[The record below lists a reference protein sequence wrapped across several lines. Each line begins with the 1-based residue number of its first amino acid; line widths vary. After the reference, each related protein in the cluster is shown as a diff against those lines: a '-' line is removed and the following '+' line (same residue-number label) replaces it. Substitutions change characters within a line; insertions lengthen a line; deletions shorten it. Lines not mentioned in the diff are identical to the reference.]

1 MSQGKRSHLSYERV
15 VLLADS
21 APAFKDDA
29 THPTTSPKVISRVQD
44 ISYSF
49 DYGGLQVKEIGS
61 SEYIKDRTP
70 ASGNEAMKS
79 RIPIITQ
86 PTVNI
91 EFSYLFFDA
100 QNEENLGLNVDG
112 GYLFEYGASSYSRLY
127 NKPDWSSSQGAAAE
141 AQKGDINLYLLAQQ
155 TSERKD
161 VVGVDNFSGNLD
173 LIGIGNCYLSSYGIS
188 AAIGS
193 IVSCQASYNCSNICL
208 DEYGFD
214 ALHKDVPIPAVDN
227 KGVRSGSLVSIPKSI
242 LEAAALDTDNSNSSL
257 ALRPGDIEIKWT
269 NNKQDSEG
277 GFNMVD
283 LDPEEISVESFE
295 IDLSIERQD
304 INAFGSDYIKD
315 RKIQFP
321 ILGQLNVGLF
331 FRDLE
336 KHTDG
341 KEISKIFK
349 DDVSMD
355 LEIKL
360 YSRTSLMKKVLYA
373 TISVPDAKL
382 LGESHSMTI
391 GDFGK
396 VAANFAFEAGLK
408 SGMKI
413 IKA

>member
-21 APAFKDDA
+21 APAFRVA
-29 THPTTSPKVISRVQD
+29 ANHPTTTPRVISRVQD

-70 ASGNEAMKS
+70 ASATAPMKS

-86 PTVNI
+86 PTVNV

-112 GYLFEYGASSYSRLY
+112 GYLFEYTVGSYSKLY
-127 NKPDWSSSQGAAAE
+127 NKPDWSNLGATAE
-141 AQKGDINLYLLAQQ
+141 AKKGDINLYLLAQQ

-188 AAIGS
+188 ASVGS
-193 IVSCQASYNCSNICL
+193 MVSCQASYNCSNICL

-227 KGVRSGSLVSIPKSI
+227 KGVRSESLVSIPKST
-242 LEAAALDTDNSNSSL
+242 LQAAALDTDNSSSSL

-269 NNKQDSEG
+269 NNKQNSEG
-277 GFNMVD
+277 GFNMID
-283 LDPEEISVESFE
+283 LNPEEISVESFE

-321 ILGQLNVGLF
+321 ILGQLNVGFF

-360 YSRTSLMKKVLYA
+360 YSRTSLTEKVLYA
-373 TISVPDAKL
+373 TINVPDAKL
-382 LGESHSMTI
+382 LSESHNMTI

-396 VAANFAFEAGLK
+396 VAANFAFEAGLN